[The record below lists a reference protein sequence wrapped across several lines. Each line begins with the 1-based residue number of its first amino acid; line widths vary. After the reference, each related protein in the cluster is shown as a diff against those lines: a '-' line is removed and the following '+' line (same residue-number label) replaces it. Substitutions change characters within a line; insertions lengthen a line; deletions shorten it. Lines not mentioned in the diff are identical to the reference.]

1 MDNKKIRTFKGAT
14 SIVTGGASGIGRALS
29 EALAGRGSEVVI
41 ADMQVELAG
50 EVAAGIVKKGGKA
63 TAVALDVS
71 DFPSV
76 EKVIKD
82 TARRTGR
89 LDYIFNNAG
98 IGIGGPVSLHS
109 IDDWNKTIDVN
120 LKGVVNGVHSAYEL
134 MCAQGFGH
142 IVNTA
147 STAGLG
153 AVPGITPYAATKH
166 AVVGLSRSLRI
177 EAAEHKVRVSV
188 ICPGLVRTPIMDGG
202 KYGKILMDVPADE
215 IREFAER
222 LWPMDPAVFA
232 EKVLDRVARD
242 QGIIIVPVWWRLL
255 WWIDRLSPAI
265 GEALA
270 RFSYRRVQ
278 SEIGRRG
285 GLK

>member
-41 ADMQVELAG
+41 ADRQGTLAK
-50 EVAAGIVKKGGKA
+50 EVASGIRGGGAEA
-63 TAVALDVS
+63 TAVEVDVS
-71 DFPSV
+71 DFTAV
-76 EKVIKD
+76 DTLIKD

-109 IDDWNKTIDVN
+109 IDDWNRTIDVN
-120 LKGVVNGVHSAYEL
+120 LRGVVNGVHSAYEL
-134 MCAQGFGH
+134 MIDQGFGH

-202 KYGKILMDVPADE
+202 KYGKLLIDLPPDE
-215 IREFAER
+215 IRELAER
-222 LWPMDPAVFA
+222 LWPMDADVFA
-232 EKVLDRVARD
+232 EKVLDRVAKD

-255 WWIDRLSPAI
+255 WWIDRFSPAI
-265 GEALA
+265 GSAIA
-270 RFSYRRVQ
+270 RFSYRKAQ
-278 SEIGRRG
+278 KEIERRG
-285 GLK
+285 GL